1 MGQLNHY
8 LPRPGFTMG
17 PGVSKIKHVAEIF
30 GKAPVQMSDIV
41 TRMFT
46 ANNGWL
52 FSTFLRDF
60 TQERVFDTDDEYTW
74 KLIGSTYKNIPLLEA
89 RDEDGAVITNDGQ
102 NYGKGGAIIQLV
114 FPENYFADGEVLVGE
129 LNEYYQFRILGDPTM
144 EGNTAVYTCELMY
157 GQETGCPAERL
168 QPGERFSWE
177 YAPVENELSR
187 KVGGIRKAVPTS
199 MRNEWTT
206 IRKYNKFTGAA
217 DRQQKLDVSIP
228 LIRINAQGKEEKTVI
243 NSWFSNE
250 EWIFMQEWEREK
262 ERARLYSR
270 SNRNSNGAYM
280 NFGKSGNAIRVGDG
294 WKSTS
299 YEQVEGRL
307 IIVI

>member
-1 MGQLNHY
+1 M
-8 LPRPGFTMG
+8 
-17 PGVSKIKHVAEIF
+17 
-30 GKAPVQMSDIV
+30 
-41 TRMFT
+41 
-46 ANNGWL
+46 
-52 FSTFLRDF
+52 
-60 TQERVFDTDDEYTW
+60 
-74 KLIGSTYKNIPLLEA
+74 
-89 RDEDGAVITNDGQ
+89 
-102 NYGKGGAIIQLV
+102 
-114 FPENYFADGEVLVGE
+114 DGEVLVGE

-280 NFGKSGNAIRVGDG
+280 NFGKSGGAIDVFVAL
-294 WKSTS
+294 
-299 YEQVEGRL
+299 QL
-307 IIVI
+307 IAA

>member
-1 MGQLNHY
+1 MGQLNYY

-17 PGVSKIKHVAEIF
+17 PGVSKIKHVAETF

-114 FPENYFADGEVLVGE
+114 FPENYFAK
-129 LNEYYQFRILGDPTM
+129 I
-144 EGNTAVYTCELMY
+144 
-157 GQETGCPAERL
+157 
-168 QPGERFSWE
+168 
-177 YAPVENELSR
+177 
-187 KVGGIRKAVPTS
+187 I
-199 MRNEWTT
+199 
-206 IRKYNKFTGAA
+206 GA
-217 DRQQKLDVSIP
+217 
-228 LIRINAQGKEEKTVI
+228 
-243 NSWFSNE
+243 
-250 EWIFMQEWEREK
+250 
-262 ERARLYSR
+262 LYS
-270 SNRNSNGAYM
+270 NVY
-280 NFGKSGNAIRVGDG
+280 
-294 WKSTS
+294 
-299 YEQVEGRL
+299 
-307 IIVI
+307 